1 MPFTV
6 EQFFQVFVRYNRAV
20 WPGQIFL
27 IVLAIVALALVF
39 SKVAGAGRIISIIL
53 ALLWAWMGVA
63 YHLVFF
69 AAVNPAAPI
78 FGVIF
83 LIQALLLF
91 ALGVWGRGPRFGIVS
106 TARTVAGGALVLY
119 ALLICPLLGI
129 LAGHRYPATPTFG
142 APCPTTIFTL
152 GLLFFLRPPFPRAV
166 AVIPLLW
173 AAVGSIAAF
182 ELGVVQDFGLLAAGM
197 LGIVAC
203 VLPTPNRR
211 SPA

>member
-91 ALGVWGRGPRFGIVS
+91 VLGVWGRGPRFGIVS
-106 TARTVAGGALVLY
+106 TARTVAGGVLVLY
-119 ALLICPLLGI
+119 ALLIYPLLGI

>member
-1 MPFTV
+1 
-6 EQFFQVFVRYNRAV
+6 
-20 WPGQIFL
+20 
-27 IVLAIVALALVF
+27 
-39 SKVAGAGRIISIIL
+39 
-53 ALLWAWMGVA
+53 
-63 YHLVFF
+63 
-69 AAVNPAAPI
+69 
-78 FGVIF
+78 
-83 LIQALLLF
+83 
-91 ALGVWGRGPRFGIVS
+91 
-106 TARTVAGGALVLY
+106 VLY